1 MTGAASYCG
10 LVGAFLPVAA
20 LAATNHAKWFQ
31 NAKAAAKN
39 GLNSADRRPAALLK
53 DELVD

>member
-31 NAKAAAKN
+31 NAKAAKN

>member
-31 NAKAAAKN
+31 NAKAAAK
-39 GLNSADRRPAALLK
+39 K
-53 DELVD
+53 